1 MKKFAYLISATLLIV
16 GCSAPKAPDFKKVK
30 NARVTKAQ
38 GKMYT
43 VTADAVYNNPNS
55 MGGNL
60 VGMEMDITVD
70 EVLVTHLSQ
79 TKSAVIQPETDFIV
93 PITFDVDINKVIGEN
108 KSFLKGMLDQL
119 LKDEVEVNYKG
130 HLKVQFLNQEFK
142 VPVNYTES
150 MSMGVHFD

>member
-1 MKKFAYLISATLLIV
+1 MA
-16 GCSAPKAPDFKKVK
+16 
-30 NARVTKAQ
+30 
-38 GKMYT
+38 
-43 VTADAVYNNPNS
+43 
-55 MGGNL
+55 GNL

-108 KSFLKGMLDQL
+108 KSFLKGMLDKL

-130 HLKVQFLNQEFK
+130 YLKVQFLNQEFK

>member
-1 MKKFAYLISATLLIV
+1 MKKIVYLFAVTLLAV

-30 NARVTKAQ
+30 NARVVKAQ
-38 GKMYT
+38 GNLYT
-43 VTADAVYNNPNS
+43 VTADAVYHNPNS

-93 PITFDVDINKVIGEN
+93 PITFDVDINKVMGED
-108 KSFLKGMLDQL
+108 KGFLKGMLDKL
-119 LKDEVEVNYKG
+119 LKDKVDINYTG
-130 HLKVQFLNQEFK
+130 HLKVQFLSRQFE
-142 VPVNYTES
+142 VPVNYTET
-150 MSMGVHFD
+150 MSIGVHFD